1 MTEDRKT
8 TEELQRECFA
18 ALTWYFSERPTGF
31 YAQLGQVKEQLTT
44 LNERL
49 EQSGKASLALTS
61 SLNRLTFWGVIVA
74 SLGVLI
80 AGGHLVLGIIKYC
93 NDVAA

>member
-1 MTEDRKT
+1 MTDDHKT
-8 TEELQRECFA
+8 TEELQRECFV

-31 YAQLGQVKEQLTT
+31 YAQLGQVKEKLTT

-49 EQSGKASLALTS
+49 EESAKASLAFTS
-61 SLNRLTFWGVIVA
+61 SLNRLTLWGVIVA

-80 AGGHLVLGIIKYC
+80 AGGHLALEIIKYC
-93 NDVAA
+93 NGVSA